1 MACSRRFT
9 WSSMREINGDITMQT
24 RSWKR
29 GNGARHNSKISHKI
43 WANQN
48 FLMLQSVTLSGH
60 HSGGLTC
67 LTDPRSFFRIRLS
80 LYILV
85 RSPDHHF
92 HFATM
97 QDWNFFEFL
106 RFFNQYSVHDS
117 AAMGL
122 AIRRMLISTIYS
134 HCIGILNVAFQHNY
148 IFQYV
153 AVAKFSS
160 GYPAFH

>member
-1 MACSRRFT
+1 
-9 WSSMREINGDITMQT
+9 
-24 RSWKR
+24 
-29 GNGARHNSKISHKI
+29 
-43 WANQN
+43 
-48 FLMLQSVTLSGH
+48 MLQSVTLSGH

-122 AIRRMLISTIYS
+122 AIRGMLISLFIATLL
-134 HCIGILNVAFQHNY
+134 GF
-148 IFQYV
+148 
-153 AVAKFSS
+153 
-160 GYPAFH
+160 